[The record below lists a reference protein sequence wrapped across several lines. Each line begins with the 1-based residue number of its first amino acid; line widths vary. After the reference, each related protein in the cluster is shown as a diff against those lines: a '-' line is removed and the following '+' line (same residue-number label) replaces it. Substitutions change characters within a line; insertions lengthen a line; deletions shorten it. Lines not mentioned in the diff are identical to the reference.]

1 MLKYFISAII
11 ILVCLF
17 TGKLISYAFHLDFPS
32 AIFGMLILFSL
43 LMTGIVKHHTV
54 LPCSA
59 PLLKYMPLLFIPT
72 LVGLI
77 EHLGLL
83 KDNLMIISLSVISS
97 CIVTLAVVG
106 LMFQKLNKPKL

>member
-17 TGKLISYAFHLDFPS
+17 TGKLICYLFELTFPS
-32 AIFGMLILFSL
+32 AIFGMLILFCL
-43 LMTGIVKHHTV
+43 LMSGIVKHHTV
-54 LPCSA
+54 LPCSE

-77 EHLGLL
+77 EHLGFL
-83 KDNLMIISLSVISS
+83 KDNLMIISLSVVTS

-106 LMFQKLNKPKL
+106 LMFQKLNKSAS

>member
-1 MLKYFISAII
+1 MLKYFTSAII
-11 ILVCLF
+11 ILACLF
-17 TGKLISYAFHLDFPS
+17 AGKLISYAFNLAFPS

-43 LMTGIVKHHTV
+43 LMTGIIKHHSV
-54 LPCSA
+54 LACST

-97 CIVTLAVVG
+97 CIITLAVVG
-106 LMFQKLNKPKL
+106 LIFQKLNKSAL